1 MILKNIGG
9 YANYHTVTTP
19 KDIRGDSASLESLS
33 VKIRQ
38 GCLRKSSLKK
48 IKSQESDISLIC
60 PEVPV
65 SGFCQIWSVI
75 SSYI

>member
-38 GCLRKSSLKK
+38 GCLRKSSL
-48 IKSQESDISLIC
+48 
-60 PEVPV
+60 
-65 SGFCQIWSVI
+65 
-75 SSYI
+75 